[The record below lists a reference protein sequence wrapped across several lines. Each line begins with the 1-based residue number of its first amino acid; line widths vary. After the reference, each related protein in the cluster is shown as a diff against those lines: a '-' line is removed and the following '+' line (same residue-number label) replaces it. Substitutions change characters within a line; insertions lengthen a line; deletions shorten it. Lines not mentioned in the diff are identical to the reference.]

1 MRRPRRRRR
10 KSVRVPRLCR
20 AIDITPYASEYWFL
34 LMPSYLRKGILNG
47 HCLAVSNPKEVRE

>member
-1 MRRPRRRRR
+1 MRRARRRRR
-10 KSVRVPRLCR
+10 KCVRVCR

-34 LMPSYLRKGILNG
+34 LMPPYLRKGILNG